1 MGSIA
6 SQNTSL
12 TSVYSIVYSDADQ
25 RKHQSSAPLAFVRG
39 IHRWIPRT
47 NGQERGKCF
56 HLMTSSCRHRAAHGT
71 YTRACPCWVSA
82 TTAPIHI
89 NLKYLKWHC
98 LIENIIF
105 VYPLDQIAFWQSAT
119 CDTSNTYGKRF
130 NKISNHPN
138 NSSPFEFFYD
148 RIKYFVGN
156 FVICPWN
163 FMAKVTGRIYCQ
175 DHIRSISSSN
185 SCCFY
190 LSRNIPFTHISTF
203 SIKILH
209 VYRSCLASKPD
220 NYIT

>member
-1 MGSIA
+1 MLSRLYEIRTVVMSYGVNKSSVWDRHYIDVTMSEMA
-6 SQNTSL
+6 SQIISL
-12 TSVYSIVYSDADQ
+12 PIVYSTAYIGADE

-138 NSSPFEFFYD
+138 NSSPFEFFT
-148 RIKYFVGN
+148 IGSN
-156 FVICPWN
+156 
-163 FMAKVTGRIYCQ
+163 
-175 DHIRSISSSN
+175 IS
-185 SCCFY
+185 
-190 LSRNIPFTHISTF
+190 
-203 SIKILH
+203 
-209 VYRSCLASKPD
+209 
-220 NYIT
+220 